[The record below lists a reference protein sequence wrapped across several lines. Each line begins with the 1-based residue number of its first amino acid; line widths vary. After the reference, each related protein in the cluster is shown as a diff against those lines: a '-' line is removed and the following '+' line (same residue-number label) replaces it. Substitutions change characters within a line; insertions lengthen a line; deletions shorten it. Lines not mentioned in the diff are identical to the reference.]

1 MTRINDQLIRELAE
15 EIAEKVAD
23 LEAYEK
29 AGGGIDLRVRKMEVF
44 KLCCRYDTLRLQST
58 IE

>member
-1 MTRINDQLIRELAE
+1 MTKINDRIIRELE
-15 EIAEKVAD
+15 QEIVEKVTA

-44 KLCCRYDTLRLQST
+44 KLCCRYDTLLLQST